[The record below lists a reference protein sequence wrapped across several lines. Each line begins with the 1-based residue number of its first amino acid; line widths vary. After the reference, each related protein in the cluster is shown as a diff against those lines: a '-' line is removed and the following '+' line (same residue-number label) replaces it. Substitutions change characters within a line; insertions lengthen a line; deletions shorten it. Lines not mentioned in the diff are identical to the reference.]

1 MNHIQSHVA
10 EPDVG
15 AVPGVCE
22 RIPPYFH
29 VIGSRAID
37 SVVAPPLFRPC
48 PPRRSTHRS
57 TDDSFKASE
66 LFANGPG
73 SPSRACPGTWV
84 GLRSAFRQSRRWVR
98 ASIGRAQV

>member
-1 MNHIQSHVA
+1 MQSHVA

-37 SVVAPPLFRPC
+37 SVIAPPLVRPF
-48 PPRRSTHRS
+48 PPKRSTHRS

-66 LFANGPG
+66 LFQKRPG
-73 SPSRACPGTWV
+73 SPSRACPGRWV
-84 GLRSAFRQSRRWVR
+84 GLRSAERRVCKEGVSTFRARW
-98 ASIGRAQV
+98 